1 MIELTFLEELILMKQ
16 VHQKN
21 VIFVAIGVFW
31 IKDLDFKG
39 MSATDVIIYYW
50 CLLALMALLF

>member
-1 MIELTFLEELILMKQ
+1 MKQ

-31 IKDLDFKG
+31 IKVLDFKG
-39 MSATDVIIYYW
+39 MSATDVIIY
-50 CLLALMALLF
+50 